1 MNELSLFLGQL
12 ARRPGQVVALA
23 PSSRALAR
31 RMAEAVPAGPGAVVE
46 LGAGT
51 GRITK
56 ALLDAG
62 VPAGDI
68 HCLETNPEFCEHLER
83 EHPGVNVCR
92 DRAENLGRHGPDEV
106 KAVVS
111 GLPLL
116 SMDLETQRRIVGAA
130 FDRLRPGGR
139 FIQFTYGLAPPVR
152 KAVRDEMSL
161 AWTRSGRVWGN
172 LPPATS
178 WSFHRQG
185 AMPAWAA

>member
-1 MNELSLFLGQL
+1 M
-12 ARRPGQVVALA
+12 
-23 PSSRALAR
+23 
-31 RMAEAVPAGPGAVVE
+31 
-46 LGAGT
+46 
-51 GRITK
+51 
-56 ALLDAG
+56 
-62 VPAGDI
+62 
-68 HCLETNPEFCEHLER
+68 
-83 EHPGVNVCR
+83 NVCR

-178 WSFHRQG
+178 WSFRRTE
-185 AMPAWAA
+185 ASPPRAA